1 MYSKYGYGIASKKLL
16 GKYFISLSHI
26 ENDDEHQSQSHGS
39 PIMPGLQRRRRI
51 AGPSLSSLVSTLLL
65 LLWSASITQEV
76 TVKAQPNDSKEQTKR
91 QDLLNAATRLVEAS
105 LSGSLGNHRN
115 TNVLEDDWDLLLGAL
130 FEEENET
137 PSSIIEK
144 GKQFSEASYH
154 SQFQEILDISRDPDC
169 LEREFDVALNQF
181 DVNHAVQVFRKCRI
195 LVLRNVF
202 DGPTLQ
208 QALPKFQQYVED
220 VSNGN
225 ILKKGTTT
233 YGGDYFILKEDRD
246 RYNYLLTRELVSQS
260 PSVFANDKIVQ
271 ILSHADILGDESMI
285 LNHAGII
292 NASPGSKRK
301 QYWHIDGEYVHMND
315 RRSGTPSGHDL
326 PPFAINMFTPLINL
340 KPEHGATEFCV
351 ATSWLQGIDLKG
363 ISEDDWSN
371 QNPRLQ
377 KLMDFE
383 WEVQHGHK
391 APKCPTPFARRPL
404 LQKGDVVLFDYMM
417 THRGGSNESDELRS
431 LMFAMY
437 SRQWFRDTT
446 FDSGGN
452 NDVDCNDNNDAQ
464 CELKYLTK
472 LTRFAVVER
481 VSRNGA
487 GDKGDEL

>member
-1 MYSKYGYGIASKKLL
+1 
-16 GKYFISLSHI
+16 
-26 ENDDEHQSQSHGS
+26 
-39 PIMPGLQRRRRI
+39 MPGLQRRRRVV
-51 AGPSLSSLVSTLLL
+51 GPSLPSYVSTLLL
-65 LLWSASITQEV
+65 LLWSASVTQEV
-76 TVKAQPNDSKEQTKR
+76 TVKAQANDSKDQTKR

-105 LSGSLGNHRN
+105 LSGSGKYRN
-115 TNVLEDDWDLLLGAL
+115 KNVLEDDWELVLGAL
-130 FEEENET
+130 FEEESLSN
-137 PSSIIEK
+137 IIEK
-144 GKQFSEASYH
+144 GKEQFSKASYH
-154 SQFQEILDISRDPDC
+154 RQFQEILNISRDPDC
-169 LEREFDVALNQF
+169 LERDFDVTSHQF
-181 DVNHAVQVFRKCRI
+181 DINDAVQVFRKCRI

-208 QALPKFQQYVED
+208 QTLPKFQQYIED

-246 RYNYLLTRELVSQS
+246 RYNYMLTRELVSQS

-271 ILSHADILGDESMI
+271 ILSHAEILGDESMI

-301 QYWHIDGEYVHMND
+301 QYWHIDGEYVHMNA
-315 RRSGTPSGHDL
+315 RRSGSPSGHDL

-340 KPEHGATEFCV
+340 KPEHGPTEFCV
-351 ATSWLQGIDLKG
+351 ATSWLQGIDLKS

-371 QNPRLQ
+371 QNLRVQ

-391 APKCPTPFARRPL
+391 APKCPAPFARRPL

-452 NDVDCNDNNDAQ
+452 NDVDCDDDDDDAQ

-481 VSRNGA
+481 VSGEDA